1 MRQLCSLKR
10 ESFGNM
16 ANFKCYSVVKHF
28 MKAVSETPH
37 YPHSLDE
44 KYWVNG
50 GNISL
55 SYVLQVGHYVIN
67 SQCHYTVTA
76 KRSKG
81 TIKK

>member
-1 MRQLCSLKR
+1 
-10 ESFGNM
+10 
-16 ANFKCYSVVKHF
+16 

-67 SQCHYTVTA
+67 SQCHYTVT
-76 KRSKG
+76 RR
-81 TIKK
+81 